1 VTKAFRG
8 SGGLV
13 SSILAAIVIHA
24 HNKGYKYVSSCF
36 VDPRGMFQMLKHG
49 GKLLAEVFYDEPG
62 YPFTLSEEELL
73 KMDHITRM
81 FPNGRPC
88 VQFIL
93 TELETSEAL

>member
-1 VTKAFRG
+1 MNKQDNLRKALLG
-8 SGGLV
+8 CELYDKCTS
-13 SSILAAIVIHA
+13 
-24 HNKGYKYVSSCF
+24 KY
-36 VDPRGMFQMLKHG
+36 GI
-49 GKLLAEVFYDEPG
+49 
-62 YPFTLSEEELL
+62 SEEELE